1 MPIKNDSKSPVKYII
16 EITFG
21 LDIQEGG
28 SSALSIWLQGL
39 FFMQFISQ
47 EKSGWLRNALRLP
60 LDLRYA
66 KNILNLFCFHFYFFF
81 LVVRNLPFF

>member
-28 SSALSIWLQGL
+28 ASALSIWLQGL

-47 EKSGWLRNALRLP
+47 EKSG
-60 LDLRYA
+60 
-66 KNILNLFCFHFYFFF
+66 
-81 LVVRNLPFF
+81 

>member
-28 SSALSIWLQGL
+28 ASALSIWLQG
-39 FFMQFISQ
+39 FIFYAIYQ
-47 EKSGWLRNALRLP
+47 SG
-60 LDLRYA
+60 
-66 KNILNLFCFHFYFFF
+66 KECMT
-81 LVVRNLPFF
+81 

>member
-28 SSALSIWLQGL
+28 ASALSIWLQGL

-47 EKSGWLRNALRLP
+47 EIKRVD
-60 LDLRYA
+60 DLGMRGDC
-66 KNILNLFCFHFYFFF
+66 L
-81 LVVRNLPFF
+81 

>member
-16 EITFG
+16 EITFC

-39 FFMQFISQ
+39 FLCNLSVR
-47 EKSGWLRNALRLP
+47 KRVD
-60 LDLRYA
+60 DLGMR
-66 KNILNLFCFHFYFFF
+66 
-81 LVVRNLPFF
+81 

>member
-1 MPIKNDSKSPVKYII
+1 MKYRILFFIFPGDFNWMPKKNDSKSPVKYII

-47 EKSGWLRNALRLP
+47 EKSG
-60 LDLRYA
+60 
-66 KNILNLFCFHFYFFF
+66 
-81 LVVRNLPFF
+81 